1 MTSEQMRDKL
11 EKIVDAYIPEGEKPE
26 QLSDDMDLME
36 DLHINSAHLIDIILD
51 IEDAFDIEIS
61 DEEAE
66 NMLTLRAALHI
77 IAAKV

>member
-11 EKIVDAYIPEGEKPE
+11 EKIVDTYIPEGEKPE